1 MAKLYIL
8 LAFLFIAGAAE
19 AQAVS
24 TPQIPLIRKKFHD
37 DIDFV
42 QKEILK
48 LDGVDDDKFAPSKD
62 EAVNQRANEAA
73 TSRIDQFQQNVEA
86 DAALDANA
94 KIKYLRGM
102 YDVLAAYLSDA
113 RYRRIKQSMLPE
125 VVTAYLDAM
134 KNEVAGQS
142 ILPVIDKNELEVGAV
157 IVRSFAFKENSGLK
171 PSQDLLV
178 LKDCQKHPEKTLSI
192 LLRNPDM
199 PFADS
204 LIQIAA
210 KRNQEDIYNFAQ
222 APNSL
227 GSRIRKSNDPLVKI
241 IARMARSK
249 SGRQYFPFLDDLYKD
264 KRTFE
269 EVDSAMLDNVKYY
282 KLLVATQIN
291 YAGRLAARDT
301 PLVMKTLTNKLQQ
314 VGRDEF
320 INEINGLHELS
331 DERVRFK
338 KLDPLSPEE
347 LYYLAVLQEEEI
359 YTSSYTRGVY
369 PAIFKRMKTPRGDTL
384 LMHVYFDKFKK
395 WIKMAAN
402 YNTLDNFLKT
412 LYTTNEDK
420 SINKLNA
427 QILMR
432 AFVRGL
438 DRTNS
443 LEDAVDVANSFAS
456 ITDPDLKTLI
466 LEEVQKSL
474 TEAKRSNNVRGV
486 NIYSILNTLFL
497 SMDPSNNIDVST
509 ALGIPPVYTMPN
521 ASLKD
526 TSGRIIIQQFFYG
539 DKDGN
544 TVFNSFL
551 NNFSN
556 ANWRTKGE
564 KDWVAV
570 SSTKGV
576 PITIYANRPL
586 DENKGLDEQAQKNLD
601 NYLADNNLNPTVVI
615 HRGHSYYLNS
625 TLKQLAPSAKVI
637 LLGSC
642 GGYQSLNTVLN
653 TCPYSQIISSKQTGS
668 GLINQP
674 MINVMVEKMREGKDL
689 NWPDLW
695 DNFSKM
701 FKNNELFADYVPPHK
716 NLGAVFIMAYNKL
729 EE

>member
-420 SINKLNA
+420 SVNKLNA